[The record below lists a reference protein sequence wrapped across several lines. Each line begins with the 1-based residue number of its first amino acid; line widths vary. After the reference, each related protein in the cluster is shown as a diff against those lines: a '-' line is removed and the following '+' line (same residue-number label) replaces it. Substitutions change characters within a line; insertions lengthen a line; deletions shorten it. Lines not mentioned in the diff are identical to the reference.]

1 MALAR
6 THQLARS
13 LVRRQAPCLT
23 QARQLHLTPREAD
36 HLQLHQVG
44 ALAQKRLAR
53 GLRLNQPEA
62 VGLISTVML
71 EKIRDG
77 VGVAELMQ
85 TGQQLLGRR
94 QTLPGVPEVV
104 QEVQVEGTFPDG
116 TKLLTVHRPIASE
129 DGDLELA
136 LHGSF
141 LPAPP
146 LSVFGNASS
155 MIPGADRKSV
165 V

>member
-6 THQLARS
+6 THQQARS
-13 LVRRQAPCLT
+13 LVRRQAPCVT

-77 VGVAELMQ
+77 KVQAAGAIIGAVMKAMRGQADAARVREL
-85 TGQQLLGRR
+85 
-94 QTLPGVPEVV
+94 
-104 QEVQVEGTFPDG
+104 
-116 TKLLTVHRPIASE
+116 I
-129 DGDLELA
+129 LERA
-136 LHGSF
+136 
-141 LPAPP
+141 AQ
-146 LSVFGNASS
+146 
-155 MIPGADRKSV
+155 
-165 V
+165 

>member
-6 THQLARS
+6 THQQARS

-23 QARQLHLTPREAD
+23 QACQLHLTPREAD

-116 TKLLTVHRPIASE
+116 TNYSRSIGPSPLKTVIW
-129 DGDLELA
+129 
-136 LHGSF
+136 
-141 LPAPP
+141 
-146 LSVFGNASS
+146 N
-155 MIPGADRKSV
+155 
-165 V
+165 